1 MAIEWGSE
9 TKGADVVNAFPMSIK
24 KRTFLLTGVSGTG
37 LPAATAEALASG
49 DAAAIILMGKSQA
62 EAQAMMDD
70 INHKHP
76 KVKLIFISV
85 DFGRLASV
93 REAAEAIKQ
102 LGVPIDGFVGFPTV
116 MAALWMKTEDGIE
129 SHFQCNYLSN
139 FLLINLVVHLM
150 PAGSRVVMVCSSIR
164 PEAPPPAWDDPNFA
178 DGKTYHPLDAYALSM
193 FANVQ
198 MIKCLAITGCGRSMG
213 TFSVN
218 AGTEHPSDTKPS
230 LQTVASL
237 EQVASWLQRKKEPL
251 FEEGEDLPLLLQQA
265 PKSVSQGIAT
275 ILRALLDPDISEH
288 SGAYLDN
295 CQILALPKID
305 FPAGEENGRALW
317 TRSEQM
323 VGQEFKRL

>member
-24 KRTFLLTGVSGTG
+24 KRTFLMTGVSGTG
-37 LPAATAEALASG
+37 LLAATAKALASG

-62 EAQAMMDD
+62 EAQAVIDD

-85 DFGRLASV
+85 DFDRLASV
-93 REAAEAIKQ
+93 REAAEAIKK
-102 LGVPIDGFVGFPTV
+102 LDVPIDGYVGFPTV
-116 MAALWMKTEDGIE
+116 MAELWMKTEDGIE

-198 MIKCLAITGCGRSMG
+198 LIKCLAITGCGRSMG

-218 AGTEHPSDTKPS
+218 AGT
-230 LQTVASL
+230 
-237 EQVASWLQRKKEPL
+237 L
-251 FEEGEDLPLLLQQA
+251 FEEREDLPLLLQQA

-288 SGAYLDN
+288 SGAYLGN

>member
-24 KRTFLLTGVSGTG
+24 KRTFLMTGVIGTG

-62 EAQAMMDD
+62 EAQAVIDD
-70 INHKHP
+70 VNHKHP

-85 DFGRLASV
+85 DFNRLASV
-93 REAAEAIKQ
+93 REAAEAIKK
-102 LGVPIDGFVGFPTV
+102 LDVPIDGFVGFPTV
-116 MAALWMKTEDGIE
+116 MAALWMKTEDGVE

-198 MIKCLAITGCGRSMG
+198 LIKCLAITGCGRSMG

-218 AGTEHPSDTKPS
+218 AGT
-230 LQTVASL
+230 
-237 EQVASWLQRKKEPL
+237 L
-251 FEEGEDLPLLLQQA
+251 FEEREDLPLLLQQA

-275 ILRALLDPDISEH
+275 ILRALLDPDIS
-288 SGAYLDN
+288 GN

>member
-49 DAAAIILMGKSQA
+49 DAAAIILMGESQA
-62 EAQAMMDD
+62 EAQVMIDN
-70 INHKHP
+70 INYKHP

-93 REAAEAIKQ
+93 REAAETIKK
-102 LGVPIDGFVGFPTV
+102 LEVPIDGFVGFPTV

-139 FLLINLVVHLM
+139 FLLVNLVVHLM
-150 PAGSRVVMVCSSIR
+150 PAGSRAVMVCSSIR
-164 PEAPPPAWDDPNFA
+164 PEAPPPAWDGPNFA
-178 DGKTYHPLDAYALSM
+178 DGKAYHPLDAYALSM

-218 AGTEHPSDTKPS
+218 AGK
-230 LQTVASL
+230 
-237 EQVASWLQRKKEPL
+237 
-251 FEEGEDLPLLLQQA
+251 GEDLPLLLQQA

-275 ILRALLDPDISEH
+275 ILRALLDPDISAGGYRADGYVSGIEH

-305 FPAGEENGRALW
+305 FPAGEENGRGLW

>member
-1 MAIEWGSE
+1 MGIRDQRCRCGQCLSPEHQE
-9 TKGADVVNAFPMSIK
+9 TNI
-24 KRTFLLTGVSGTG
+24 GTG
-37 LPAATAEALASG
+37 LSAATAEALASG

-62 EAQAMMDD
+62 EAQAMIDD

-76 KVKLIFISV
+76 KAKLIFISV

-93 REAAEAIKQ
+93 CEAAEAIRK
-102 LGVPIDGFVGFPTV
+102 LEVPIDGFVGFPTV
-116 MAALWMKTEDGIE
+116 MAGPWMKTEDGIE

-150 PAGSRVVMVCSSIR
+150 PAGSRVVIVCSSIR

-178 DGKTYHPLDAYALSM
+178 DGKKYHPLDAYALSI

-198 MIKCLAITGCGRSMG
+198 MVKCLAITGCGRSMA

-218 AGTEHPSDTKPS
+218 TGNTKPS
-230 LQTVASL
+230 LQTVASP
-237 EQVASWLQRKKEPL
+237 EQSARFQV
-251 FEEGEDLPLLLQQA
+251 GEDLPLLLQQA
-265 PKSVSQGIAT
+265 PKSASQGITT
-275 ILRALLDPDISEH
+275 ILRALLDPDIS
-288 SGAYLDN
+288 DN

-317 TRSEQM
+317 TQSEQL

>member
-9 TKGADVVNAFPMSIK
+9 TKGADVVNAFPLSIK

-37 LPAATAEALASG
+37 LSAATAEALASG

-62 EAQAMMDD
+62 EAQAMIDD

-76 KVKLIFISV
+76 KAKLIFISV

-93 REAAEAIKQ
+93 REAAEAIRK
-102 LGVPIDGFVGFPTV
+102 LEVPIDGFVGFPTV
-116 MAALWMKTEDGIE
+116 MAGPWMKTEDGIE

-150 PAGSRVVMVCSSIR
+150 PAGSRVVIVCSSIR

-178 DGKTYHPLDAYALSM
+178 DGKKYHPLDAYALSI

-198 MIKCLAITGCGRSMG
+198 MVKCLAITGCGRSMA

-218 AGTEHPSDTKPS
+218 TGNTKPS
-230 LQTVASL
+230 LQTVASP
-237 EQVASWLQRKKEPL
+237 EQSARFQV
-251 FEEGEDLPLLLQQA
+251 GEDLPLLLQQA
-265 PKSVSQGIAT
+265 PKSASQGIAT
-275 ILRALLDPDISEH
+275 ILRALLDPDISER

-317 TRSEQM
+317 TQSEQL

>member
-1 MAIEWGSE
+1 MAITWGSE
-9 TKGADVVNAFPMSIK
+9 TKGADVVDAFPMSIK
-24 KRTFLLTGVSGTG
+24 QRTFLLTGVGGTG

-62 EAQAMMDD
+62 EAQATIDD

-76 KVKLIFISV
+76 RVKLIFISV
-85 DFGRLASV
+85 DFGRFASV
-93 REAAEAIKQ
+93 REAAEAIRK
-102 LGVPIDGFVGFPTV
+102 LGVPIDGFVGYPTV
-116 MAALWMKTEDGIE
+116 MAALWTKTEDGVE
-129 SHFQCNYLSN
+129 SHFQCNYLSH

-150 PAGSRVVMVCSSIR
+150 PAGSRVVMVTSSIR

-178 DGKTYHPLDAYALSM
+178 DGETYHPLDAYALSM

-198 MIKCLAITGCGRSMG
+198 LIKCLAISGSGRSMC

-218 AGTEHPSDTKPS
+218 PGNTKPS
-230 LQTVASL
+230 IQTVASP
-237 EQVASWLQRKKEPL
+237 EQVASWLQRKKETMH
-251 FEEGEDLPLLLQQA
+251 EVGEDLPLLLQQA
-265 PKSVSQGIAT
+265 PKSASQGIAT
-275 ILRALLDPDISEH
+275 ILRALLDPEISEH
-288 SGAYLDN
+288 SGAYMDN

-317 TRSEQM
+317 ARSEQM